1 MIESKREQIRFD
13 VLLVEVGRNAKAY
26 SMDLRERAMA
36 SSSPKKIIEDR
47 LFAARSPAQPLGL
60 ILQRSVDD
68 RAGRVKL
75 QMRFSPDGG
84 VTIGVDDDRLAN
96 VFR

>member
-1 MIESKREQIRFD
+1 MCW
-13 VLLVEVGRNAKAY
+13 LVEVGRNAKAY

-36 SSSPKKIIEDR
+36 SSSQKGLLKFAYSQRDPRPK
-47 LFAARSPAQPLGL
+47 
-60 ILQRSVDD
+60 RSVDD

-96 VFR
+96 DFRQVSNGLEPA